1 MDTKQIQK
9 IVRKYSEQ
17 WYANKLD
24 KLDEM
29 DKFLETYNLPKYN
42 QKESEN
48 LNRQITPSEIVTVI
62 KKLLKNKSPGPD
74 GFTGK
79 FYQTFREELTP
90 LFPKLFHKIQEAG
103 RLPNSFYEVSIILI
117 PKPVKTLQ
125 RKKIIDQYPWEQRC

>member
-48 LNRQITPSEIVTVI
+48 LNRQITPSEIKAII
-62 KKLLKNKSPGPD
+62 KTKQQNPPNKQKSWMKSFQRCILPKKNFGNTYS
-74 GFTGK
+74 
-79 FYQTFREELTP
+79 QM
-90 LFPKLFHKIQEAG
+90 FPKNFKK
-103 RLPNSFYEVSIILI
+103 SEVSQTHFTW
-117 PKPVKTLQ
+117 PA
-125 RKKIIDQYPWEQRC
+125 